1 LIADA
6 EFRAL
11 LRWRHFFHRSWR
23 EIASEYPNRLSAD
36 AIKKRY
42 QRFCTEYGIEVN
54 DEEVRLGTFVKEAY
68 AYGAS

>member
-1 LIADA
+1 MAPFLSPLVARD
-6 EFRAL
+6 RQ
-11 LRWRHFFHRSWR
+11 RVSQ
-23 EIASEYPNRLSAD
+23 PPSAD

-42 QRFCTEYGIEVN
+42 QRFCTEYGVEVN